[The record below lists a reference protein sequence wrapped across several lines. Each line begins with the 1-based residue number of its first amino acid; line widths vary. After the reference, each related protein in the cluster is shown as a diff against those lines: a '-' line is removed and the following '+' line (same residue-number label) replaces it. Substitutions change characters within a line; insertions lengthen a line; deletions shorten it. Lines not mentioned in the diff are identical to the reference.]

1 MKETAPVT
9 IKVEPKQIVKEEEKK
24 GGVPV
29 QDNHRPQ
36 TAAAA
41 TTRGGHKKIKPSHV
55 PSTEAGFTGDSE
67 TWFDDIQFKK
77 QLTQDLQYN
86 NEKHDYY
93 FGSYSHFY
101 IHEEMLKDEI
111 RTNAYRKAIEGNP

>member
-1 MKETAPVT
+1 MKEATPVEGPQQ
-9 IKVEPKQIVKEEEKK
+9 IKQEGPVDKPVKHEEEKK
-24 GGVPV
+24 GGNN
-29 QDNHRPQ
+29 DNRSRAKGP
-36 TAAAA
+36 
-41 TTRGGHKKIKPSHV
+41 KKQVKSHL
-55 PSTEAGFTGDSE
+55 PSTEAGFTGEPE

-101 IHEEMLKDEI
+101 IHEEMLKD
-111 RTNAYRKAIEGNP
+111 